1 MYLSQLQRLVQ
12 GISRW
17 VRGDGNLQNFQ
28 DIQEGGGNPPP
39 AQEGAPDNSPWA
51 RRGSVVCGVTEGILG
66 LLLALLGE
74 AGPSR
79 GESLDRSGSMFDGV
93 STQIATLDPDGGWR
107 GNAARA
113 YGAKNLAQSQ
123 HTTLVADLDRL
134 TGELVSSQADAVKRA
149 RDLLSAEIWIVL
161 VLLVVCIGL
170 ELHGPEGQILS
181 FHIAIPICTV
191 AVFTATTALG
201 VLAATTSQDASAVQ
215 AATQRLTAMAAALT
229 TGADT
234 VPGPPEMTFPPIH
247 SLSEFDL
254 TEATG
259 PTPPQLPDLQSTLAE
274 LPGAPE
280 FHLATGAGAG
290 FPDFGAPQ
298 LPITALTGL
307 PTLPDPTNLPDPTST
322 LAGLPTI
329 AQLSTTLSQLTNLAG
344 PTSTTTQPAQQH
356 TTPADHLSRDD
367 ATNTPDTATAA
378 TTSSSERAPL
388 DTQTRPHRQRL
399 LT

>member
-181 FHIAIPICTV
+181 FHIAIPICTM
-191 AVFTATTALG
+191 AVFTAATALG
-201 VLAATTSQDASAVQ
+201 VLAATKSQDASAVQ

-234 VPGPPEMTFPPIH
+234 VPGPP
-247 SLSEFDL
+247 
-254 TEATG
+254 
-259 PTPPQLPDLQSTLAE
+259 
-274 LPGAPE
+274 
-280 FHLATGAGAG
+280 
-290 FPDFGAPQ
+290 
-298 LPITALTGL
+298 
-307 PTLPDPTNLPDPTST
+307 
-322 LAGLPTI
+322 
-329 AQLSTTLSQLTNLAG
+329 
-344 PTSTTTQPAQQH
+344 
-356 TTPADHLSRDD
+356 R
-367 ATNTPDTATAA
+367 
-378 TTSSSERAPL
+378 
-388 DTQTRPHRQRL
+388 
-399 LT
+399 

>member
-93 STQIATLDPDGGWR
+93 SAQIATLDPDGGWR

-181 FHIAIPICTV
+181 FHIAIPICTM
-191 AVFTATTALG
+191 AVFTAATALG
-201 VLAATTSQDASAVQ
+201 VLAATTSQNASAVQ
-215 AATQRLTAMAAALT
+215 AATQRLAAMMAALT
-229 TGADT
+229 TGSDT
-234 VPGPPEMTFPPIH
+234 VAGPPEITMPPTP

-254 TEATG
+254 ADSSAASSHI
-259 PTPPQLPDLQSTLAE
+259 PDLSSDFTD

-280 FHLATGAGAG
+280 FHLATGAGVG

-307 PTLPDPTNLPDPTST
+307 PTLP
-322 LAGLPTI
+322 TI

-344 PTSTTTQPAQQH
+344 PTSAVSQPAQHH
-356 TTPADHLSRDD
+356 TTPADHRTRND
-367 ATNTPDTATAA
+367 ATNTPDTAT
-378 TTSSSERAPL
+378 TTSGERAPL
-388 DTQTRPHRQRL
+388 DSTTHPTQQHQKL
-399 LT
+399 AV